1 MKILRKYI
9 KSYLNEIC
17 RREEYWGVGGAGMI
31 LVCEEDGTVFLQKRS
46 AHVTGGAGQWA
57 FPGGGVHP
65 MDADWEMHYETP
77 IPEEYVLPDDSPR
90 FEEMAKQEFL
100 EEVGMLPPHV
110 IIDSYI
116 YEDCGFKYKTFIA
129 NVTLQA
135 KKASDDSSTNWE
147 SDANDWFSQEEFN
160 SKDLF
165 FGFTPELISK
175 VNKVIS

>member
-1 MKILRKYI
+1 MRFQ
-9 KSYLNEIC
+9 
-17 RREEYWGVGGAGMI
+17 
-31 LVCEEDGTVFLQKRS
+31 FLSRL
-46 AHVTGGAGQWA
+46 T
-57 FPGGGVHP
+57 
-65 MDADWEMHYETP
+65 T
-77 IPEEYVLPDDSPR
+77 
-90 FEEMAKQEFL
+90 
-100 EEVGMLPPHV
+100 
-110 IIDSYI
+110 